1 MTSGFNQAACDIF
14 QGKWCPSP
22 RDCSQLAN
30 CINDEIEALEAAAN
44 RPAFLQYLND
54 APKVNVQTFQ
64 ESTNP
69 TLCGDLREYFEYDRE
84 YADDIR
90 ICEEVKD
97 LKVSGTMKI
106 RRGLFS

>member
-1 MTSGFNQAACDIF
+1 MEKHKENVTMLTHMMCVLRERKDLWYLSSEQRSD
-14 QGKWCPSP
+14 
-22 RDCSQLAN
+22 SQKG
-30 CINDEIEALEAAAN
+30 IEALEAAAN

-97 LKVSGTMKI
+97 LKVSGTM
-106 RRGLFS
+106 